1 MYYQLNTMSVM
12 ISFSVSWLERGKSF
26 EKSIKKKTFLQFPRK
41 DSHKKT
47 SVYVLRRR
55 LMKFIWFS
63 VCEKVITLNNKFW
76 VWEKKAVNV
85 KAASQYSKPTVLG
98 QYFEV
103 YPLSH
108 FKSCTQT
115 VLVSFLDNE
124 ENTRWLK
131 TCNIESH
138 RKNNVYAKAKILKL
152 GYTETVSQNRN
163 RSTEKRTD

>member
-85 KAASQYSKPTVLG
+85 KAASQYSKPTVLD
-98 QYFEV
+98 
-103 YPLSH
+103 S
-108 FKSCTQT
+108 
-115 VLVSFLDNE
+115 
-124 ENTRWLK
+124 
-131 TCNIESH
+131 
-138 RKNNVYAKAKILKL
+138 ILKCTL
-152 GYTETVSQNRN
+152 LVTSKAVPRQFLFHSWMMKKIPAG
-163 RSTEKRTD
+163 